1 MEKNLELKIMRCPTC
16 GANLKVEDP
25 AQTIVCV
32 YCGNEIVPVS
42 SASMGNEKEHTGMS
56 VKVEGIKTPS
66 SAIAYLE
73 LFFDDF
79 DWDSFVYDNS
89 MYIYE
94 LKGIADDLKSSA
106 ADDKNTWIFCFKS
119 ICRPFVEKVFR
130 SKGLIDVVVSEYK
143 NDNLDAY
150 SDFDTYKMIVK
161 GLKEDYS
168 IIIAELK
175 KYLFYA
181 EKYGATADELEEL
194 KKEIPVLDPNIGLKV
209 YENIEDVPAIAA
221 FIEEKNQKVIREL
234 AGEGINAQQE
244 YNRAV
249 ALIAEKEYVQ
259 ALNILTKLK
268 NYSDSAKLIKKID
281 NIFSISNIWE
291 IQGIQYQLRLEEK
304 KKAIVASY
312 ALYPKEDDHFSDR
325 PIIKKITKLITN
337 YADILYYLDINKKI
351 KSYDLKNKKER
362 TVDKKAHSDKNLIVC
377 NTRRKA
383 FIFTEA
389 SSDLSK
395 SLCEINLVD
404 GTLKVIKEKIKD
416 ILFYE
421 DGKFVITESAKNEA
435 KDISEVAC
443 VFNVDDLTTHRIDQ
457 KNIQICGYVG
467 NSIVYTK
474 HNPNKNNKSLYI
486 KSFRDDSAS
495 VLLEANI
502 FDFCEIISDKIYYYI
517 GNSDNRILVNINP
530 DKTGR
535 KEISLYLRNVLFE
548 QGGWLYFVRGYG
560 YNTVI
565 CKSRIDGTQTSVIC
579 SDIDKFIEISNGY
592 LYYINTS
599 SSLMKVRMD
608 GTNKQNLC
616 NRVEKVLSIDGEKV
630 IYISKDNNR
639 TNSNENNVQSIYV
652 TDPKVGGRMKLA
664 YNVIEASEYDDNYV
678 YYISMDTSSSNK
690 VLNKMSKHSYESEKL
705 LTYSDAIVSGGC
717 YVATSVYGSYDCPQV
732 WTLRRFRDE
741 TLASTWYGRLFVYLY
756 YAVSPHIVKLFGE
769 TSWFNIFWKS
779 KLDKMV
785 NKLQSRGFADTPYDD
800 KIW

>member
-16 GANLKVEDP
+16 GANLKVENSN
-25 AQTIVCV
+25 QTVACV

-42 SASMGNEKEHTGMS
+42 SASVGNEKEGTSMS
-56 VKVEGIKTPS
+56 VKVEGLKTPS

-79 DWDSFVYDNS
+79 DWDGIIYDNS
-89 MYIYE
+89 RYIYE
-94 LKGIADDLKSSA
+94 LKDIADELKSSA
-106 ADDKNTWIFCFKS
+106 TDDKNTWIFCFKS
-119 ICRPFVEKVFR
+119 VCRPFVEKVLRF
-130 SKGLIDVVVSEYK
+130 KGLIDVVVSEYK
-143 NDNLDAY
+143 NDNFDAY
-150 SDFDTYKMIVK
+150 SDFDAYKLIAK
-161 GLKEDYS
+161 GLREDYP
-168 IIIAELK
+168 IIIAELN

-194 KKEIPVLDPNIGLKV
+194 KKEIPVLDPNIGMKI

-221 FIEEKNQKVIREL
+221 FIEEKNQNLIREL
-234 AGEGINAQQE
+234 ASEGINAQQE
-244 YNRAV
+244 YDRAV
-249 ALIAEKEYVQ
+249 ALISAKEYVQ
-259 ALNILTKLK
+259 ALNILTKLR

-291 IQGIQYQLRLEEK
+291 IQGNQYQLRLEEK
-304 KKAIVASY
+304 NKSTTASY
-312 ALYPKEDDHFSDR
+312 ALYPKENNKFAER
-325 PIIKKITKLITN
+325 PVVKKITKLITN
-337 YADILYYLDINKKI
+337 YADILYYLDVNKKI
-351 KSYDLKNKKER
+351 KAYDFKNKKEK
-362 TVDKKAHSDKNLIVC
+362 TVDKKAYSDKNLTVSD
-377 NTRRKA
+377 TRRKA

-389 SSDLSK
+389 SSDLTK
-395 SLCEINLVD
+395 TLCEINLAD
-404 GTLKVIKEKIKD
+404 GTLKILKEKIKSV
-416 ILFYE
+416 LFYE
-421 DGKFVITESAKNEA
+421 DGKFVITETVKNEP
-435 KDISEVAC
+435 KGGMMEVAS
-443 VFNVDDLTTHRIDQ
+443 VFNVDDLSTHRIDQ
-457 KNIQICGYVG
+457 KDIQVCGYVG
-467 NSIVYTK
+467 DSVVYTK
-474 HNPNKNNKSLYI
+474 LNPNKNNKALFI
-486 KSFRDDSAS
+486 KSFKDDRSI

-530 DKTGR
+530 DRTGR

-630 IYISKDNNR
+630 IYVSKDND
-639 TNSNENNVQSIYV
+639 VQSIYV

-664 YNVIEASEYDDNYV
+664 YNVIEACEYDENFI
-678 YYISMDTSSSNK
+678 YYIAKDSESSQNK
-690 VLNKMSKHSYESEKL
+690 VLYKMSKHTYGSQML
-705 LTYSDAIVSGGC
+705 LTYSDIVVSGGC

-741 TLASTWYGRLFVYLY
+741 ILASTWYGRLFVYLY
-756 YAVSPHIVKLFGE
+756 YAVSPGIVKLFGE
-769 TSWFNIFWKS
+769 TSWFNTFWKG

-785 NKLQSRGFADTPYDD
+785 SSLQSNGFADTPYED